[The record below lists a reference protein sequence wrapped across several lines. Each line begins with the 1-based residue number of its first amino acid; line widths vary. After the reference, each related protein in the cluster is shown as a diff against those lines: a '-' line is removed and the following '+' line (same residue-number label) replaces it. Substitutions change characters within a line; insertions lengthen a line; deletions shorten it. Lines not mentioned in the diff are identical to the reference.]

1 MSLFEKIKNKRYDL
15 QEAID
20 DKGNITPEPGDKAI
34 EKSIV
39 RRVRKINK
47 KESKNQNRNIE
58 TNKQQGNKI
67 LQNINKN
74 KNQPSGE
81 KSTSGEKSKI
91 QTGSK
96 PQKTLDTMAKNIAKQ
111 DIEAEG
117 GKFKQSVS
125 GTSQAKDFKPKPGS
139 QKLANTTA
147 GGPVKVIQTTP
158 YKPPSKKK
166 VKEIMN
172 RSTLKKLEKSQ
183 GVNVNKSSSPTI
195 TGTVDS
201 KKALEYTKKINEKNP
216 KRPEYVKKDVYKGAE
231 EITKKIN
238 PQQSRPLGQLVKK
251 TKPSKTS
258 VSGKLTPGQIDFS
271 KSAELA
277 SKRKA
282 RIDPKTGRA
291 TQAGVK
297 DFAMNRGGFGRRS
310 ANMSK
315 SDFKK
320 MVTGDPKTAQSFK
333 KIVTDA
339 EKIASN
345 PKSKAYKDIEKKIN
359 TSDYAGREARKRP
372 AGSKTF
378 AQVKREIDAKEKAYQ
393 TKTLPKQKK
402 LAKKFLVNPQKIDK
416 IARRAPQNVAFK
428 QTATKFASQVPGG
441 KSTVAK
447 KIIKGLSK
455 IGPAGR
461 IAAATGLVL
470 LNPGARKLAK
480 NIGRTALSGFTGIS
494 KKPVKQQTTRMGINL
509 SPGSNTA
516 SSKYSLKRQELL
528 RKNPNKVT
536 NKNLA

>member
-1 MSLFEKIKNKRYDL
+1 MSLFEKLNNKRYDL
-15 QEAID
+15 QEKERKKSFPSGSFDPA
-20 DKGNITPEPGDKAI
+20 NQ
-34 EKSIV
+34 EKKFV
-39 RRVRKINK
+39 EN
-47 KESKNQNRNIE
+47 E
-58 TNKQQGNKI
+58 
-67 LQNINKN
+67 KN
-74 KNQPSGE
+74 KNIESGTTNYSKNKKLNQQISQRRSAE
-81 KSTSGEKSKI
+81 TTRGDAINRAMGTSGSTEGTGGAN
-91 QTGSK
+91 TGSA
-96 PQKTLDTMAKNIAKQ
+96 T
-111 DIEAEG
+111 
-117 GKFKQSVS
+117 
-125 GTSQAKDFKPKPGS
+125 
-139 QKLANTTA
+139 
-147 GGPVKVIQTTP
+147 

-172 RSTLKKLEKSQ
+172 RSTLKKLEKGQ
-183 GVNVNKSSSPTI
+183 GVNVSKSSSPTI
-195 TGTVDS
+195 TGNVDS
-201 KKALEYTKKINEKNP
+201 KKAELYTKKINAANP

-238 PQQSRPLGQLVKK
+238 PKQSRPLGQLVKK

-282 RIDPKTGRA
+282 RINPKTGKA
-291 TQAGVK
+291 TQAGVR
-297 DFAMNRGGFGRRS
+297 DFATNRGGFGRRS
-310 ANMSK
+310 ANMSQA
-315 SDFKK
+315 DFKK
-320 MVTGDPKTAQSFK
+320 MVTSDPKTAKSFK

-339 EKIASN
+339 ERIASN
-345 PKSKAYKDIEKKIN
+345 PQSRAYKDIERKIN
-359 TSDYAGREARKRP
+359 TSDYAGKEARKRP

-402 LAKKFLVNPQKIDK
+402 LAKINLVNPQ
-416 IARRAPQNVAFK
+416 RRAAAINKVGSQNVAFK
-428 QTATKFASQVPGG
+428 QTATKAASMVPGG
-441 KSTVAK
+441 KSKFAK
-447 KIIKGLSK
+447 KAIQFASK
-455 IGPAGR
+455 LGPAGR

-480 NIGRTALSGFTGIS
+480 NIGRTAFSGFTGGG
-494 KKPVKQQTTRMGINL
+494 KTPVKQQTTRMGINL

>member
-39 RRVRKINK
+39 RRQRKINK
-47 KESKNQNRNIE
+47 KKSQNQNRNIK
-58 TNKQQGNKI
+58 TNKQEGDKL
-67 LQNINKN
+67 LQDINKR
-74 KNQPSGE
+74 
-81 KSTSGEKSKI
+81 KSADLTRADAFRRAYGTSGS
-91 QTGSK
+91 T
-96 PQKTLDTMAKNIAKQ
+96 
-111 DIEAEG
+111 EG
-117 GKFKQSVS
+117 AG
-125 GTSQAKDFKPKPGS
+125 G
-139 QKLANTTA
+139 ANTDTI
-147 GGPVKVIQTTP
+147 PVKTTTP
-158 YKPPSKKK
+158 
-166 VKEIMN
+166 VK
-172 RSTLKKLEKSQ
+172 
-183 GVNVNKSSSPTI
+183 I
-195 TGTVDS
+195 TGNVDS
-201 KKALEYTKKINEKNP
+201 KKAELYTKKINAANP

-238 PQQSRPLGQLVKK
+238 PKQSRPLGQLVKK

-282 RIDPKTGRA
+282 RINPKTGKA

-297 DFAMNRGGFGRRS
+297 DFAMNRSGFGRRS
-310 ANMSK
+310 ANMSQ

-320 MVTGDPKTAQSFK
+320 MVTGDPKTAKSFK

-339 EKIASN
+339 ERIASN
-345 PKSKAYKDIEKKIN
+345 PQSKAYKDIEKKIN
-359 TSDYAGREARKRP
+359 TSDYAGKEARKRP

-402 LAKKFLVNPQKIDK
+402 LAKTNLVNPQ
-416 IARRAPQNVAFK
+416 RRAAAIKKVGSQNVAFK
-428 QTATKFASQVPGG
+428 QTATKAASMVPGG
-441 KSTVAK
+441 KSKFAK
-447 KIIKGLSK
+447 KAIQFVSK
-455 IGPAGR
+455 LGPAGR

-480 NIGRTALSGFTGIS
+480 NIGRTAFSGFTGGG
-494 KKPVKQQTTRMGINL
+494 KTPVKQQTTKMGINL
-509 SPGSNTA
+509 SPGSP
-516 SSKYSLKRQELL
+516 SSSPSKFALKRQELL
-528 RKNPNKVT
+528 KKNPNKVA

>member
-39 RRVRKINK
+39 RRQRKINK
-47 KESKNQNRNIE
+47 KKSQNQNRNIRN
-58 TNKQQGNKI
+58 NKQEGDKL
-67 LQNINKN
+67 LQDINRR
-74 KNQPSGE
+74 
-81 KSTSGEKSKI
+81 KSADLTRADAFRRAYGTSGS
-91 QTGSK
+91 T
-96 PQKTLDTMAKNIAKQ
+96 
-111 DIEAEG
+111 EG
-117 GKFKQSVS
+117 AG
-125 GTSQAKDFKPKPGS
+125 G
-139 QKLANTTA
+139 ANTDTKPTVQGA
-147 GGPVKVIQTTP
+147 QGRTKRSVK
-158 YKPPSKKK
+158 
-166 VKEIMN
+166 
-172 RSTLKKLEKSQ
+172 
-183 GVNVNKSSSPTI
+183 I
-195 TGTVDS
+195 TGNVDS
-201 KKALEYTKKINEKNP
+201 KKAEQYTKKINAANP

-238 PQQSRPLGQLVKK
+238 PKQSRPLGQLVKK

-282 RIDPKTGRA
+282 RINPKTGKA

-310 ANMSK
+310 ANMSQ

-320 MVTGDPKTAQSFK
+320 MVTGDPKTAKSFK

-339 EKIASN
+339 ERIASN
-345 PKSKAYKDIEKKIN
+345 PQSKAYKDIEKKIN
-359 TSDYAGREARKRP
+359 TSDYAGKESRKRP

-378 AQVKREIDAKEKAYQ
+378 AQVKREIDAREKAYQ
-393 TKTLPKQKK
+393 TETLPKQKK
-402 LAKKFLVNPQKIDK
+402 LAKTNLVNPQ
-416 IARRAPQNVAFK
+416 RRAAAIQKVGSQNVAFK
-428 QTATKFASQVPGG
+428 QTATKAASMVPGG
-441 KSTVAK
+441 KSKFAK
-447 KIIKGLSK
+447 KAIQFVSK
-455 IGPAGR
+455 LGPAGR

-480 NIGRTALSGFTGIS
+480 NIGRTAFSGFTGS
-494 KKPVKQQTTRMGINL
+494 KTPVKQQTTKMGINL
-509 SPGSNTA
+509 SPGSSSA

>member
-1 MSLFEKIKNKRYDL
+1 MSLFEKIKNKRYNL

-39 RRVRKINK
+39 RRQRKINK

-58 TNKQQGNKI
+58 TNKQQGKKI

-81 KSTSGEKSKI
+81 KSKI

-96 PQKTLDTMAKNIAKQ
+96 PPETLDTMAKNIAKQ

-117 GKFKQSVS
+117 GKFKQPVS

-172 RSTLKKLEKSQ
+172 RSTLKKLEKGQ

-195 TGTVDS
+195 TGNVDS

-238 PQQSRPLGQLVKK
+238 PKQSRPLGQLVKK

-282 RIDPKTGRA
+282 RINPKTGKA

-310 ANMSK
+310 ANMSQ

-320 MVTGDPKTAQSFK
+320 MVTGDPKTAKSFK

-339 EKIASN
+339 ERIASN
-345 PKSKAYKDIEKKIN
+345 PQSKAYKDIEKKIN
-359 TSDYAGREARKRP
+359 TSDYAGKEARKRP

-402 LAKKFLVNPQKIDK
+402 LAKKFLVNPQKRDAVIK
-416 IARRAPQNVAFK
+416 KVGSQNVAFK
-428 QTATKFASQVPGG
+428 QTATQFANKVQGG
-441 KSTVAK
+441 KSKPIVK
-447 KIIKGLSK
+447 KAIKALSK

-480 NIGRTALSGFTGIS
+480 NIGRTAFSGFTGS
-494 KKPVKQQTTRMGINL
+494 KTPVKQQTTKMGINL
-509 SPGSNTA
+509 SPGSSTA

>member
-1 MSLFEKIKNKRYDL
+1 MSLFEKLNNKRYDL
-15 QEAID
+15 QERKKKTSSSASS
-20 DKGNITPEPGDKAI
+20 GNNKPDENISTSRKRIQKAI
-34 EKSIV
+34 SDLDDTQPKS
-39 RRVRKINK
+39 
-47 KESKNQNRNIE
+47 
-58 TNKQQGNKI
+58 
-67 LQNINKN
+67 
-74 KNQPSGE
+74 QPP
-81 KSTSGEKSKI
+81 I
-91 QTGSK
+91 QTRRK
-96 PQKTLDTMAKNIAKQ
+96 PQSTLDNMAKNIAQQ

-117 GKFKQSVS
+117 GKFKQPVS
-125 GTSQAKDFKPKPGS
+125 GTSQAKDFQPKPGS
-139 QKLANTTA
+139 QKLADTTKA
-147 GGPVKVIQTTP
+147 GPVKVSKITSPNKKTTTP
-158 YKPPSKKK
+158 VKTETSSKPK
-166 VKEIMN
+166 
-172 RSTLKKLEKSQ
+172 
-183 GVNVNKSSSPTI
+183 I

-320 MVTGDPKTAQSFK
+320 MVTGDPKTAKSFK

-339 EKIASN
+339 ERIASN
-345 PKSKAYKDIEKKIN
+345 PQSKAYKDIEKKIN

>member
-1 MSLFEKIKNKRYDL
+1 MFRDLKEYQEIAKIYADKVSKPEDLEERVRGGGAPGAIKPFEK
-15 QEAID
+15 
-20 DKGNITPEPGDKAI
+20 
-34 EKSIV
+34 
-39 RRVRKINK
+39 
-47 KESKNQNRNIE
+47 
-58 TNKQQGNKI
+58 
-67 LQNINKN
+67 
-74 KNQPSGE
+74 PS
-81 KSTSGEKSKI
+81 
-91 QTGSK
+91 
-96 PQKTLDTMAKNIAKQ
+96 PQ
-111 DIEAEG
+111 
-117 GKFKQSVS
+117 VS
-125 GTSQAKDFKPKPGS
+125 GRRENRPQMKGGIEIKKPTVQGAQGRTKRS
-139 QKLANTTA
+139 
-147 GGPVKVIQTTP
+147 VK
-158 YKPPSKKK
+158 
-166 VKEIMN
+166 
-172 RSTLKKLEKSQ
+172 
-183 GVNVNKSSSPTI
+183 I
-195 TGTVDS
+195 TGNVDS
-201 KKALEYTKKINEKNP
+201 KKAEQYTKKINAANP

-238 PQQSRPLGQLVKK
+238 PKQSRPLGQLVKK

-282 RIDPKTGRA
+282 RINPKTGKA

-310 ANMSK
+310 ANMSQ

-320 MVTGDPKTAQSFK
+320 MVTGDPKTAKSFK

-339 EKIASN
+339 ERIASN
-345 PKSKAYKDIEKKIN
+345 PQSKAYKDIEKKIN
-359 TSDYAGREARKRP
+359 TSDYAGKESRKRP

-402 LAKKFLVNPQKIDK
+402 LAKLNLVNPQ
-416 IARRAPQNVAFK
+416 RRAAAIQKVGSQNVAFK
-428 QTATKFASQVPGG
+428 QTATKAASMVPGG
-441 KSTVAK
+441 KSKFAK
-447 KIIKGLSK
+447 KAIQFVSK
-455 IGPAGR
+455 LGPAGR

-480 NIGRTALSGFTGIS
+480 NIGRTAFSGFTGS
-494 KKPVKQQTTRMGINL
+494 KTPVKQQTTKMGINL
-509 SPGSNTA
+509 SPGSSSA

>member
-1 MSLFEKIKNKRYDL
+1 MSLFEKLNNKRYDL
-15 QEAID
+15 QE
-20 DKGNITPEPGDKAI
+20 KERK
-34 EKSIV
+34 KSFP
-39 RRVRKINK
+39 
-47 KESKNQNRNIE
+47 SGSFDPANQEGKFVENE
-58 TNKQQGNKI
+58 
-67 LQNINKN
+67 KN
-74 KNQPSGE
+74 KNIESGR
-81 KSTSGEKSKI
+81 TTYSKNKKLNQQI
-91 QTGSK
+91 SQRRS
-96 PQKTLDTMAKNIAKQ
+96 
-111 DIEAEG
+111 AETTRG
-117 GKFKQSVS
+117 DAINRALG
-125 GTSQAKDFKPKPGS
+125 GTSSTEGTGG
-139 QKLANTTA
+139 ANTGTA
-147 GGPVKVIQTTP
+147 T

-172 RSTLKKLEKSQ
+172 RSTLKKLEKGQ
-183 GVNVNKSSSPTI
+183 GVNVSKSSSPTI
-195 TGTVDS
+195 TGNVDS
-201 KKALEYTKKINEKNP
+201 KKAELYTKKINAANP

-238 PQQSRPLGQLVKK
+238 PKQSRPLGQLVKK

-282 RIDPKTGRA
+282 RINPKTGKA

-310 ANMSK
+310 ANMSQ

-320 MVTGDPKTAQSFK
+320 MVTGDPKTAKSFK

-339 EKIASN
+339 ERIASN
-345 PKSKAYKDIEKKIN
+345 PQSKAYKDIEKKIN
-359 TSDYAGREARKRP
+359 TSDYAGKEARKRP

-402 LAKKFLVNPQKIDK
+402 LAKINLVNPQ
-416 IARRAPQNVAFK
+416 RRAAAINKVGSQNVAFK
-428 QTATKFASQVPGG
+428 QTATKAASMVPGG
-441 KSTVAK
+441 KSKFAK
-447 KIIKGLSK
+447 KAIQFASK
-455 IGPAGR
+455 LGPAGR

-480 NIGRTALSGFTGIS
+480 NIGRTAFSGFTGGG
-494 KKPVKQQTTRMGINL
+494 KTPVKQQTTRMGINL

>member
-1 MSLFEKIKNKRYDL
+1 MSLFEKLNNKRYDL
-15 QEAID
+15 QEKRKKSFPSGSFDPANQEG
-20 DKGNITPEPGDKAI
+20 KFVENERNKNIKNEKPEVG
-34 EKSIV
+34 
-39 RRVRKINK
+39 R
-47 KESKNQNRNIE
+47 
-58 TNKQQGNKI
+58 TTY
-67 LQNINKN
+67 NKN
-74 KNQPSGE
+74 KKLNQQISQRR
-81 KSTSGEKSKI
+81 S
-91 QTGSK
+91 
-96 PQKTLDTMAKNIAKQ
+96 
-111 DIEAEG
+111 AETTRG
-117 GKFKQSVS
+117 DAINRALG
-125 GTSQAKDFKPKPGS
+125 GTSSTEGTGG
-139 QKLANTTA
+139 ANTGTA
-147 GGPVKVIQTTP
+147 T

-172 RSTLKKLEKSQ
+172 RSTLKKLEKGQ

-195 TGTVDS
+195 TGNVDS
-201 KKALEYTKKINEKNP
+201 KKAELYTKKINAANP

-238 PQQSRPLGQLVKK
+238 PKQSRPLGQLVKK

-282 RIDPKTGRA
+282 RINPKTGKA

-310 ANMSK
+310 ANMSQA
-315 SDFKK
+315 DFKK
-320 MVTGDPKTAQSFK
+320 MVTSDPKTAKSFK

-339 EKIASN
+339 ERIASN
-345 PKSKAYKDIEKKIN
+345 PQSKAYKDIEKKIN
-359 TSDYAGREARKRP
+359 TSDYAGKEARKRP

-402 LAKKFLVNPQKIDK
+402 LAKINLVNPQ
-416 IARRAPQNVAFK
+416 RRAAAINKVGSQNVAFK
-428 QTATKFASQVPGG
+428 QTATKAASMVPGG
-441 KSTVAK
+441 KSKFAK
-447 KIIKGLSK
+447 KAIQFASK
-455 IGPAGR
+455 LGPAGR

-480 NIGRTALSGFTGIS
+480 NIGRTAFSGFTGGG
-494 KKPVKQQTTRMGINL
+494 KTPVKQQTTRMGINL

>member
-15 QEAID
+15 QEGID

-39 RRVRKINK
+39 RRQRKIDK
-47 KESKNQNRNIE
+47 KESKKQNRIIN
-58 TNKQQGNKI
+58 TNKKQGDKL
-67 LQNINKN
+67 LQNINK
-74 KNQPSGE
+74 
-81 KSTSGEKSKI
+81 KSTI

-96 PQKTLDTMAKNIAKQ
+96 PQKTVDTMAKNIAQQ
-111 DIEAEG
+111 DIEKEG
-117 GKFKQSVS
+117 GKFKQPVS
-125 GTSQAKDFKPKPGS
+125 GTPQAKDFKAKPGS

-238 PQQSRPLGQLVKK
+238 PKQSRPLGQLVKR

-320 MVTGDPKTAQSFK
+320 MVTGDPKTAKSFK

-339 EKIASN
+339 ERIASN
-345 PKSKAYKDIEKKIN
+345 PQSKAYKDIEKKIN
-359 TSDYAGREARKRP
+359 TSDYAGKEARKRP

-402 LAKKFLVNPQKIDK
+402 LAKTNLVNPQ
-416 IARRAPQNVAFK
+416 RRAAAINKVGSQNVAFK
-428 QTATKFASQVPGG
+428 QTATKAASMVPGG
-441 KSTVAK
+441 KSKFAK
-447 KIIKGLSK
+447 KAIQFASK
-455 IGPAGR
+455 LGPAGR

-480 NIGRTALSGFTGIS
+480 NIGRTAFSGFTGS
-494 KKPVKQQTTRMGINL
+494 KTPVKQQTTKMGINL
-509 SPGSNTA
+509 SPGSSTA

>member
-39 RRVRKINK
+39 RNQRKINK
-47 KESKNQNRNIE
+47 KQSQNQNRNIK
-58 TNKQQGNKI
+58 TNKQAGNEI
-67 LQNINKN
+67 LQNINKK
-74 KNQPSGE
+74 KNPPSGE
-81 KSTSGEKSKI
+81 EPK
-91 QTGSK
+91 
-96 PQKTLDTMAKNIAKQ
+96 
-111 DIEAEG
+111 IEAGRTTYSKNKE
-117 GKFKQSVS
+117 FNQRVS
-125 GTSQAKDFKPKPGS
+125 AKRSAETTRGDAIRRS
-139 QKLANTTA
+139 MNTFDDGDIGNPTELKTK
-147 GGPVKVIQTTP
+147 PVKTT
-158 YKPPSKKK
+158 KP
-166 VKEIMN
+166 VK
-172 RSTLKKLEKSQ
+172 
-183 GVNVNKSSSPTI
+183 I
-195 TGTVDS
+195 TGNVDS
-201 KKALEYTKKINEKNP
+201 KKAVQYTKKINAANP

-238 PQQSRPLGQLVKK
+238 PKQSRPLGQLVKK

-277 SKRKA
+277 SKRKS
-282 RIDPKTGRA
+282 RINPKTGKA

-310 ANMSK
+310 ANMSQ

-320 MVTGDPKTAQSFK
+320 MVTGDPKTAKSFK

-339 EKIASN
+339 ERIASN
-345 PKSKAYKDIEKKIN
+345 PQSKAYKDIEKKIN
-359 TSDYAGREARKRP
+359 TSDYAGKEARKRP
-372 AGSKTF
+372 AGSKTY
-378 AQVKREIDAKEKAYQ
+378 AQVKREIDAKEKAYK
-393 TKTLPKQKK
+393 TKTLPKKQK
-402 LAKKFLVNPQKIDK
+402 LAKKFLVNPQKRDAVIK
-416 IARRAPQNVAFK
+416 RVGSQNVAFK

-447 KIIKGLSK
+447 KVIKGLSK

-480 NIGRTALSGFTGIS
+480 NIGRTAFSGFTGGGG
-494 KKPVKQQTTRMGINL
+494 KTPVKQQTTKMGINL
-509 SPGSNTA
+509 SPGL
-516 SSKYSLKRQELL
+516 SSSSPSKFALKRQELL
-528 RKNPNKVT
+528 KKNPNKVP

>member
-1 MSLFEKIKNKRYDL
+1 MSLFEKLNNKRYDL
-15 QEAID
+15 QEKERKKSFPSGSFDPA
-20 DKGNITPEPGDKAI
+20 NQ
-34 EKSIV
+34 EKKFV
-39 RRVRKINK
+39 EN
-47 KESKNQNRNIE
+47 E
-58 TNKQQGNKI
+58 
-67 LQNINKN
+67 KN
-74 KNQPSGE
+74 KN
-81 KSTSGEKSKI
+81 
-91 QTGSK
+91 
-96 PQKTLDTMAKNIAKQ
+96 
-111 DIEAEG
+111 IE
-117 GKFKQSVS
+117 S
-125 GTSQAKDFKPKPGS
+125 GTTNYSKNKKLNQQISQRRSAETTRGDAINRALGGTS
-139 QKLANTTA
+139 STEGTGGANTGTA
-147 GGPVKVIQTTP
+147 T

-172 RSTLKKLEKSQ
+172 RSTLKKLEKGQ

-195 TGTVDS
+195 TGNVDS

-282 RIDPKTGRA
+282 RINPKTGKA

-310 ANMSK
+310 ANMSQ

-320 MVTGDPKTAQSFK
+320 MVTGDPKTAKSFK

-339 EKIASN
+339 ERIASN
-345 PKSKAYKDIEKKIN
+345 PQSKAYKDIEKKIN
-359 TSDYAGREARKRP
+359 TSDYAGKEARKRP

-402 LAKKFLVNPQKIDK
+402 LAKINLVNPQ
-416 IARRAPQNVAFK
+416 RRAAAINKVGSQNVAFK
-428 QTATKFASQVPGG
+428 QTATKAASMVPGG
-441 KSTVAK
+441 KSKFAK
-447 KIIKGLSK
+447 KAIQFASK
-455 IGPAGR
+455 LGPAGR

-480 NIGRTALSGFTGIS
+480 NIGRTAFSGFTGS
-494 KKPVKQQTTRMGINL
+494 KTPVKQQTTKMGINL
-509 SPGSNTA
+509 SPGSSTA

>member
-39 RRVRKINK
+39 RRQRKINK
-47 KESKNQNRNIE
+47 KKSQNQNRNIRN
-58 TNKQQGNKI
+58 NKQEGDKL
-67 LQNINKN
+67 LQDINRR
-74 KNQPSGE
+74 
-81 KSTSGEKSKI
+81 KSADLTRADAFRRAYGTSGS
-91 QTGSK
+91 T
-96 PQKTLDTMAKNIAKQ
+96 
-111 DIEAEG
+111 EG
-117 GKFKQSVS
+117 AG
-125 GTSQAKDFKPKPGS
+125 G
-139 QKLANTTA
+139 ANTDTK
-147 GGPVKVIQTTP
+147 PVKTT
-158 YKPPSKKK
+158 KPTVQGAQGRTKRS
-166 VKEIMN
+166 VK
-172 RSTLKKLEKSQ
+172 
-183 GVNVNKSSSPTI
+183 I
-195 TGTVDS
+195 TGNVDS

-238 PQQSRPLGQLVKK
+238 PKQSRPLGQLVKK

-282 RIDPKTGRA
+282 RINPKTGKA

-310 ANMSK
+310 ANMSQ

-320 MVTGDPKTAQSFK
+320 MVTGDPKTAKSFK

-339 EKIASN
+339 ERIASN
-345 PKSKAYKDIEKKIN
+345 PQSKAYKDIEKKIN
-359 TSDYAGREARKRP
+359 TSDYAGKEARKRP

-402 LAKKFLVNPQKIDK
+402 LAKLNLVNPQ
-416 IARRAPQNVAFK
+416 RRAAAIQKVGSQNVAFK
-428 QTATKFASQVPGG
+428 QTATKAASMVPGG
-441 KSTVAK
+441 KSKFAK
-447 KIIKGLSK
+447 KAIQFVSK
-455 IGPAGR
+455 LGPAGR

-480 NIGRTALSGFTGIS
+480 NIGRTAFSGFTGGG
-494 KKPVKQQTTRMGINL
+494 KTPVKQQTTRMGINL
-509 SPGSNTA
+509 SPGSP
-516 SSKYSLKRQELL
+516 SSSPSKFALKRQELL
-528 RKNPNKVT
+528 KKNPNKVA

>member
-1 MSLFEKIKNKRYDL
+1 MSLFEKLNNKRYDL

-20 DKGNITPEPGDKAI
+20 DKGNITPEPGEKAI

-39 RRVRKINK
+39 RNIKKKQVRLNKNQKKIINTNKKEGEKLLQKINK
-47 KESKNQNRNIE
+47 NSKP
-58 TNKQQGNKI
+58 
-67 LQNINKN
+67 
-74 KNQPSGE
+74 PSGE
-81 KSTSGEKSKI
+81 KPK
-91 QTGSK
+91 
-96 PQKTLDTMAKNIAKQ
+96 
-111 DIEAEG
+111 IEAGKTTYSKNKKSNLEVSAKRSRETLRADRIKSMYDADG
-117 GKFKQSVS
+117 GVGDSNVGDMTQNKS
-125 GTSQAKDFKPKPGS
+125 
-139 QKLANTTA
+139 
-147 GGPVKVIQTTP
+147 PVKTTKPVKTTTP
-158 YKPPSKKK
+158 
-166 VKEIMN
+166 VK
-172 RSTLKKLEKSQ
+172 
-183 GVNVNKSSSPTI
+183 I
-195 TGTVDS
+195 TGNVDS
-201 KKALEYTKKINEKNP
+201 KKAELYTKKINAANP

-238 PQQSRPLGQLVKK
+238 PKQSRPLGQLVKK

-282 RIDPKTGRA
+282 RINPKTGKA

-297 DFAMNRGGFGRRS
+297 DFAMNRSGFGRRS
-310 ANMSK
+310 ANMSQ

-320 MVTGDPKTAQSFK
+320 MVTGDPKTAKSFK
-333 KIVTDA
+333 KVVTDA
-339 EKIASN
+339 ERIASN
-345 PKSKAYKDIEKKIN
+345 PQSKAYKDIEKKIN
-359 TSDYAGREARKRP
+359 TSDYAGKEARKRP
-372 AGSKTF
+372 AGSKTY

-393 TKTLPKQKK
+393 TKTLPKKQK
-402 LAKKFLVNPQKIDK
+402 LAKKFLVNPQKRDAVIK
-416 IARRAPQNVAFK
+416 RVGSQNVAFK

-447 KIIKGLSK
+447 KVIKGLSK

-480 NIGRTALSGFTGIS
+480 NIGRTALGFTGGG
-494 KKPVKQQTTRMGINL
+494 KTPVKQQTTRMGINL
-509 SPGSNTA
+509 SPGSSTA

>member
-20 DKGNITPEPGDKAI
+20 DKGNITPEPGEKAI
-34 EKSIV
+34 QKSIV
-39 RRVRKINK
+39 RNIKKKQVRAN
-47 KESKNQNRNIE
+47 KNQKKIIK
-58 TNKQQGNKI
+58 TNTEAGKKI

-74 KNQPSGE
+74 TNTPSGE
-81 KSTSGEKSKI
+81 KPK
-91 QTGSK
+91 
-96 PQKTLDTMAKNIAKQ
+96 
-111 DIEAEG
+111 IEAGRTTYSRNNKSNLEVSAKRSRETLRADRIKSMYDADG
-117 GKFKQSVS
+117 GVGDSNVGDMTQNKS
-125 GTSQAKDFKPKPGS
+125 
-139 QKLANTTA
+139 
-147 GGPVKVIQTTP
+147 PVKTTKPVKTTTP
-158 YKPPSKKK
+158 
-166 VKEIMN
+166 VK
-172 RSTLKKLEKSQ
+172 
-183 GVNVNKSSSPTI
+183 I
-195 TGTVDS
+195 TGNVDS

-216 KRPEYVKKDVYKGAE
+216 TRPEYVKKDVYKGAE

-238 PQQSRPLGQLVKK
+238 PKQSRPLGQLVKK

-282 RIDPKTGRA
+282 RINPKTGKA

-310 ANMSK
+310 ANMSQ

-320 MVTGDPKTAQSFK
+320 MVTGDPKTAKSFK

-339 EKIASN
+339 ERIASN
-345 PKSKAYKDIEKKIN
+345 PQSKAYKDIEKKIN
-359 TSDYAGREARKRP
+359 TSDYAGKESRKRP

-393 TKTLPKQKK
+393 TKTLPKKQK
-402 LAKKFLVNPQKIDK
+402 LAKKFLVNPQKRDAVIKK
-416 IARRAPQNVAFK
+416 IGSQNVAFK
-428 QTATKFASQVPGG
+428 QTATKAASMVPGG
-441 KSTVAK
+441 KSKFAK
-447 KIIKGLSK
+447 KAIQFVSK
-455 IGPAGR
+455 LGPAGR

-480 NIGRTALSGFTGIS
+480 NIGRTAFSGFTGS
-494 KKPVKQQTTRMGINL
+494 KTPVKQQTTKMGINL
-509 SPGSNTA
+509 SPGSSSA

>member
-39 RRVRKINK
+39 RRQRKINK
-47 KESKNQNRNIE
+47 KKSQNQNRNIRN
-58 TNKQQGNKI
+58 NKQEGDKL
-67 LQNINKN
+67 LQDINRR
-74 KNQPSGE
+74 
-81 KSTSGEKSKI
+81 KSADLTRADAFRRAYGTSGS
-91 QTGSK
+91 T
-96 PQKTLDTMAKNIAKQ
+96 
-111 DIEAEG
+111 EG
-117 GKFKQSVS
+117 AG
-125 GTSQAKDFKPKPGS
+125 G
-139 QKLANTTA
+139 ANTDTK
-147 GGPVKVIQTTP
+147 PVKTT
-158 YKPPSKKK
+158 KPTVQGAQGRTKRS
-166 VKEIMN
+166 VK
-172 RSTLKKLEKSQ
+172 
-183 GVNVNKSSSPTI
+183 I
-195 TGTVDS
+195 TGNVDS
-201 KKALEYTKKINEKNP
+201 KKAEQYTKKINAANP

-238 PQQSRPLGQLVKK
+238 PKQSRPLGQLVKK

-282 RIDPKTGRA
+282 RINPKTGKA

-310 ANMSK
+310 ANMSQ

-320 MVTGDPKTAQSFK
+320 MVTGDPKTAKSFK

-339 EKIASN
+339 ERIASN
-345 PKSKAYKDIEKKIN
+345 PQSKAYKDIEKKIN
-359 TSDYAGREARKRP
+359 TSDYAGKESRKRP

-402 LAKKFLVNPQKIDK
+402 LAKLNLVNPQ
-416 IARRAPQNVAFK
+416 RRAAAIQKVGSQNVAFK
-428 QTATKFASQVPGG
+428 QTATKAASMVPGG
-441 KSTVAK
+441 KSKFAK
-447 KIIKGLSK
+447 KAIQFVSK
-455 IGPAGR
+455 LGPAGR

-480 NIGRTALSGFTGIS
+480 NIGRTAFSGFTGS
-494 KKPVKQQTTRMGINL
+494 KTPVKQQTTKMGINL
-509 SPGSNTA
+509 SPGSSSA